1 MISEI
6 KFNSESLSE
15 LKFNPESLMR
25 FRKKAKTPGGK
36 TVVGWLTRHELDFT
50 LNDAEKERIRKG
62 DFYIFSA
69 EEYVGNYYRILP
81 ETVEDVD
88 DEHEQ
93 NDLNILHREINFAI
107 HILEQARQKIEYMK
121 NFRPGIETL
130 KQEEKK

>member
-1 MISEI
+1 MI
-6 KFNSESLSE
+6 SE

-36 TVVGWLTRHELDFT
+36 TVVGWLTRHELDFI
-50 LNDAEKERIRKG
+50 LNDAEQERIRKG
-62 DFYIFSA
+62 DFYIYSV
-69 EEYVGNYYRILP
+69 EEYEGKYYRILP
-81 ETVEDVD
+81 ETVEDID

-121 NFRPGIETL
+121 NFRPGIESL
-130 KQEEKK
+130 KQEEK